1 MSQCLKNLKP
11 IQRFNFGAVCVF
23 AFLSTLLFSLSFAS
37 SASALSLGDSTGNYN
52 ITSSRVEEHG
62 GQFVNGYRVIDGV
75 QNGYES
81 TFFMISDTAGLNYD
95 LQNLEVQI
103 DRQIPKNSLVTFN
116 FSIKTRNVGFNYYGI
131 SFKNATTIHDSCVG
145 PYSGTGI
152 AVGSTSSYNTTSVG
166 CTITL
171 LTNNDKISFTAIQDA
186 RIAWVYNN
194 SYTMGAGVQP
204 EVEFSISPG
213 SWHQLT
219 NDGLSASDR
228 AWLEDV
234 IGDSSD
240 SSAVIAKLQEIK
252 TEQQATT
259 NAVRAQTQQ
268 QHDDYENEVE
278 REEAKEEELNEQKD
292 DLNLSAQATA
302 NPFANLFNFSGCVN
316 MPTVGGWFNNP
327 NLRVCSPYPSTI
339 SGILNFVGSAVIC
352 GFLIRIY
359 YKHMQGGFNG

>member
-37 SASALSLGDSTGNYN
+37 SANAISISNYGNDALSDVRSNFGTTGGVTGQTG
-52 ITSSRVEEHG
+52 TSA
-62 GQFVNGYRVIDGV
+62 Q
-75 QNGYES
+75 
-81 TFFMISDTAGLNYD
+81 
-95 LQNLEVQI
+95 QNLVFTMPYSYTVNNLRLQMTEESFRANSI
-103 DRQIPKNSLVTFN
+103 IHFNIAYTARQANGSIQNNYVSLKYFGLHLAGGVT
-116 FSIKTRNVGFNYYGI
+116 IL
-131 SFKNATTIHDSCVG
+131 HDSCFEAPYEVAMTGHTFECSYTAFVPFTSNYIASSLNTRIVG
-145 PYSGTGI
+145 PNDTNITQSDYQTQLIITPISWITVNPN
-152 AVGSTSSYNTTSVG
+152 ALTS
-166 CTITL
+166 
-171 LTNNDKISFTAIQDA
+171 
-186 RIAWVYNN
+186 
-194 SYTMGAGVQP
+194 
-204 EVEFSISPG
+204 E
-213 SWHQLT
+213 
-219 NDGLSASDR
+219 DR

-240 SSAVIAKLQEIK
+240 SSAVIAKLQELK

-268 QHDDYENEVE
+268 QHEDYENEVE

>member
-11 IQRFNFGAVCVF
+11 IQHFNFGAVCVF

-37 SASALSLGDSTGNYN
+37 SASALSSTITNPSVIYSRWYTSVNSSPAISSNTGELKQIPFRIITGGDTFLVGSDNWFSVDSNFLELTTYEGEFGYWYSSISGGDVSNCSISIRSTTGNLYHPN
-52 ITSSRVEEHG
+52 CSIVLNEITANGGPVRYRFTGSMPTNEGIQRVDFRVGYVDCTNVNQCIPLSAGPVSITDFSMTITSTASSSTTAI
-62 GQFVNGYRVIDGV
+62 VNKIDSLS
-75 QNGYES
+75 Q
-81 TFFMISDTAGLNYD
+81 
-95 LQNLEVQI
+95 QI
-103 DRQIPKNSLVTFN
+103 
-116 FSIKTRNVGFNYYGI
+116 
-131 SFKNATTIHDSCVG
+131 TTI
-145 PYSGTGI
+145 SG
-152 AVGSTSSYNTTSVG
+152 
-166 CTITL
+166 
-171 LTNNDKISFTAIQDA
+171 D
-186 RIAWVYNN
+186 
-194 SYTMGAGVQP
+194 
-204 EVEFSISPG
+204 
-213 SWHQLT
+213 
-219 NDGLSASDR
+219 LSD
-228 AWLEDV
+228 
-234 IGDSSD
+234 
-240 SSAVIAKLQEIK
+240 IK
-252 TEQQATT
+252 ANQQALLNSSRETT
-259 NAVRAQTQQ
+259 AAVRAQTQQ

>member
-1 MSQCLKNLKP
+1 MSQCLRNLKP

-23 AFLSTLLFSLSFAS
+23 AFLSTLLFSFVFAS
-37 SASALSLGDSTGNYN
+37 SASALGVISAQTVTY
-52 ITSSRVEEHG
+52 SRGHLRVDNGSG
-62 GQFVNGYRVIDGV
+62 GMV
-75 QNGYES
+75 
-81 TFFMISDTAGLNYD
+81 TK
-95 LQNLEVQI
+95 NLEVPNPSMGAVLQHFNTSAQLNGGNGSI
-103 DRQIPKNSLVTFN
+103 LGWTLETNEVIPANSLISFYVQYEWYVSSWAQTTPPLVT
-116 FSIKTRNVGFNYYGI
+116 YYGVQFANDKTLVSENCI
-131 SFKNATTIHDSCVG
+131 GN
-145 PYSGTGI
+145 SGQTL
-152 AVGSTSSYNTTSVG
+152 TQSVG
-166 CTITL
+166 THMLSCTYL
-171 LTNNDKISFTAIQDA
+171 
-186 RIAWVYNN
+186 VYNSTPMQVFDTLPKQRIIAFTLASNFDN
-194 SYTMGAGVQP
+194 SIR
-204 EVEFSISPG
+204 FSNASYI
-213 SWHQLT
+213 QLS